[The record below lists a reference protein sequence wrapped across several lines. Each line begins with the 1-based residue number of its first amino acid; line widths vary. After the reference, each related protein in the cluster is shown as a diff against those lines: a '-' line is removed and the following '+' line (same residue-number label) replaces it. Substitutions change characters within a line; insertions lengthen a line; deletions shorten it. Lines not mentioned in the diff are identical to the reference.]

1 MKRLA
6 ALCLASLMI
15 AACHPGTETNGPVLS
30 YTDAFIMAPIGGRDV
45 TMGGIEITPSGADV
59 RLVAVSSDAAET
71 VEMHT
76 MAMEDGTMKMRPVE
90 SFEISDGE
98 TLDLDRGGDHLMM
111 FGASETLTAGET
123 ANLTLTFE
131 TADGETLTLE
141 AEAEIRALGE

>member
-98 TLDLDRGGDHLMM
+98 TLDLDLCPKSQTIDTKGRPRR
-111 FGASETLTAGET
+111 FGVRQRCVISRVHCAISRHVVQE
-123 ANLTLTFE
+123 N
-131 TADGETLTLE
+131 
-141 AEAEIRALGE
+141 